1 MAVIRE
7 RNSASGVKSYH
18 VQVRIRGFPP
28 QTQTFKSKTLAKEW
42 AALTETDL
50 KAGRLLPRVIA
61 ERHTVSD
68 LLTRYR
74 KEVLPLKKAKF
85 IRDQTVHLDWWEAKL
100 GRYSLAQLNSNVIG
114 QARIALS
121 TESIGKKSV
130 KVQTKDAKGNTITKT
145 VQEDRVRAPATVVRY
160 MGALS
165 HALNTAVNEWG
176 WIDKSPMIGVRKP
189 KVDNERRRFLSDEEI
204 QRVLTEAKG
213 SENRFL
219 YTVVLLALST
229 GMRLTEIMS
238 LRWRNVLVED
248 GADMGLLVME
258 KTKNGDARTSPLA
271 EDAFK
276 AVMVLRDKVKKDNAD
291 RVPANQL
298 LFPSDTVE
306 NKPVEIRKAWE
317 TCRKRAELDDF
328 RFHDLRHTAGSLLAM
343 SGASTR
349 EIAEVLG
356 HKTMAMAKRYSHLTQ
371 KHLGSVVANMNQR
384 LKVKPQ

>member
-7 RNSASGVKSYH
+7 RKSASGVKSYH

-276 AVMVLRDKVKKDNAD
+276 AVMVLRDKARKDNAD
-291 RVPANQL
+291 RVPVNQL

>member
-7 RNSASGVKSYH
+7 RKSASGVKSYH

-258 KTKNGDARTSPLA
+258 KTKNGNARTSPLA

-276 AVMVLRDKVKKDNAD
+276 AVMVMRDKAKKDYAD

>member
-7 RNSASGVKSYH
+7 RKSASGVKSYH

-130 KVQTKDAKGNTITKT
+130 KVQTKDAKGNTVTKT

-276 AVMVLRDKVKKDNAD
+276 AVMVLRDKAKQDNAD

>member
-7 RNSASGVKSYH
+7 RVSATGTKSYH
-18 VQVRIRGFPP
+18 VQVRIKGFPP
-28 QTQTFKSKTLAKEW
+28 QTKTFASKTMAKQW
-42 AALTETDL
+42 AAMVETEL
-50 KAGRLLPRVIA
+50 KAGRYLPRVVA
-61 ERHTVSD
+61 ERHTVAELID
-68 LLTRYR
+68 RYR
-74 KEVLPLKKAKF
+74 KEVLPQKKAKF
-85 IRDQTVHLDWWEAKL
+85 IRDQTVHLDWWETKL
-100 GRYSLAQLNSNVIG
+100 GRYNLAELNSNLIA
-114 QARIALS
+114 QARNALS
-121 TESIGKKSV
+121 TEPYGKAGSK
-130 KVQTKDAKGNTITKT
+130 TAAK
-145 VQEDRVRAPATVVRY
+145 DRVRAPATVVRY

-176 WIDKSPMIGVRKP
+176 WMDKSPMVGVKKP
-189 KVDNERRRFLSDEEI
+189 KVDNERRRFLSDDEI
-204 QRVLTEAKG
+204 QRVLVSAKE

-229 GMRLTEIMS
+229 GMRQSEIMT

-271 EDAFK
+271 EDAFT
-276 AVMVLRDKVKKDNAD
+276 AVMALRDKAIKNNAG
-291 RVPANQL
+291 RVPASQL

-371 KHLGSVVANMNQR
+371 KHLGSVVATMNQR
-384 LKVKPQ
+384 LKAKKEPVK

>member
-7 RNSASGVKSYH
+7 RVSATGTKSYH
-18 VQVRIRGFPP
+18 VQVRIKGFPP
-28 QTQTFKSKTLAKEW
+28 QTKTFASKTMAKQW
-42 AALTETDL
+42 AAMVETEL
-50 KAGRLLPRVIA
+50 KAGRYLPRVVA
-61 ERHTVSD
+61 ERHTLAELID
-68 LLTRYR
+68 RYR
-74 KEVLPLKKAKF
+74 KEVLPQKKAKF
-85 IRDQTVHLDWWEAKL
+85 IRDQTVHLDWWETKL
-100 GRYSLAQLNSNVIG
+100 GRYNLAELNSNLIA
-114 QARIALS
+114 QARNALS
-121 TESIGKKSV
+121 TEPYGKAGSK
-130 KVQTKDAKGNTITKT
+130 TAAK
-145 VQEDRVRAPATVVRY
+145 DRVRAPATVVRY

-176 WIDKSPMIGVRKP
+176 WMDKSPMVGVKKP
-189 KVDNERRRFLSDEEI
+189 KVDNERRRFLSDDEI
-204 QRVLTEAKG
+204 QRVLVSAKE

-229 GMRLTEIMS
+229 GMRQSEIMT

-271 EDAFK
+271 EDAFT
-276 AVMVLRDKVKKDNAD
+276 AVMALRDKAIKNNAG
-291 RVPANQL
+291 RVPASQL

-371 KHLGSVVANMNQR
+371 KHLGSVVATMNQR
-384 LKVKPQ
+384 LKAKMEPVK

>member
-7 RNSASGVKSYH
+7 RKSASGVKSYH

-189 KVDNERRRFLSDEEI
+189 TVDNERRRFLSDEEI

-276 AVMVLRDKVKKDNAD
+276 AVMVMRDKAKKDYAD

>member
-7 RNSASGVKSYH
+7 RKSASGVKSYH

-28 QTQTFKSKTLAKEW
+28 QTQTFKSKTLAKDW
-42 AALTETDL
+42 AALTESDL

-68 LLTRYR
+68 LLARYR

-121 TESIGKKSV
+121 TEPIGKKSV
-130 KVQTKDAKGNTITKT
+130 KVQTKDAKGNTVTKT
-145 VQEDRVRAPATVVRY
+145 IQEDRVRAPATVVRY

-165 HALNTAVNEWG
+165 HALNTAVIEWG

-189 KVDNERRRFLSDEEI
+189 KVDNERRRFLSDDEI

-258 KTKNGDARTSPLA
+258 NTKNGDARTSPLA

-276 AVMVLRDKVKKDNAD
+276 AVMVLRDKAKQDNAD

>member
-7 RNSASGVKSYH
+7 RKSASGVKSYH

-121 TESIGKKSV
+121 TEPIGKKSV
-130 KVQTKDAKGNTITKT
+130 KVQIKDAKGNTITKT
-145 VQEDRVRAPATVVRY
+145 AQEDRVRAPATVVRY

-276 AVMVLRDKVKKDNAD
+276 AVMVLRDKARKDNAD

>member
-7 RNSASGVKSYH
+7 RISASGAKSYH

-28 QTQTFKSKTLAKEW
+28 QTKTFVSKTMAKQW
-42 AALTETDL
+42 AAMVETEL
-50 KAGRLLPRVIA
+50 KAGRYLPRVIA
-61 ERHTVSD
+61 ERHTVAD
-68 LLTRYR
+68 LLDRYR
-74 KEVLPLKKAKF
+74 KEVLPQKKAKF
-85 IRDQTVHLDWWEAKL
+85 IRDQTVHLDWWETKL
-100 GRYSLAQLNSNVIG
+100 GRYNLAELNSNLIG
-114 QARIALS
+114 QARNALS
-121 TESIGKKSV
+121 TEPYGKRTV
-130 KVQTKDAKGNTITKT
+130 KVQTKDAKGKVVTRTEEK
-145 VQEDRVRAPATVVRY
+145 DRVRAPATVVRY

-176 WIDKSPMIGVRKP
+176 WMEKSPMVGVKKP
-189 KVDNERRRFLSDEEI
+189 KVDNERRRFLSDDEI
-204 QRVLTEAKG
+204 QRVLEVAKE

-229 GMRLTEIMS
+229 GMRQSEIMT

-271 EDAFK
+271 EDAFT
-276 AVMVLRDKVKKDNAD
+276 AVLALRDKAIKNNAG
-291 RVPANQL
+291 RVPVSQL
-298 LFPSDTVE
+298 LFPSDTVD

-328 RFHDLRHTAGSLLAM
+328 RFHDLRHTAESLMAM

-371 KHLGSVVANMNQR
+371 KHLGSVVATMNQR
-384 LKVKPQ
+384 LKAKGP

>member
-7 RNSASGVKSYH
+7 RKSASGVKSYH

-130 KVQTKDAKGNTITKT
+130 KVQTKDAKGNTNTKT

-276 AVMVLRDKVKKDNAD
+276 AVMVMRDKAKKDYAD

>member
-7 RNSASGVKSYH
+7 RKSASGVKSYH

-28 QTQTFKSKTLAKEW
+28 QTQTFKSKTLAKDW
-42 AALTETDL
+42 AALTESDL

-68 LLTRYR
+68 LLARYR

>member
-7 RNSASGVKSYH
+7 RKSASGVKSYH

-248 GADMGLLVME
+248 GADMGLLVMG

-276 AVMVLRDKVKKDNAD
+276 AVMVLRDKAKKDNAD

>member
-7 RNSASGVKSYH
+7 RKSASGVKSYH

-28 QTQTFKSKTLAKEW
+28 QTQTFKSKTLAKDW
-42 AALTETDL
+42 AALTESDL

-68 LLTRYR
+68 LLARYR

-100 GRYSLAQLNSNVIG
+100 GRYSLAQLNSNGIG

-121 TESIGKKSV
+121 TEPIGKKSV
-130 KVQTKDAKGNTITKT
+130 KVQTKDAKGNTVTKT
-145 VQEDRVRAPATVVRY
+145 IQEDRVRAPATVVRY

-189 KVDNERRRFLSDEEI
+189 KVDNERRRFLSDDEI
-204 QRVLTEAKG
+204 QRVLTAAKG

-258 KTKNGDARTSPLA
+258 NTKNGDARTSPLA

-276 AVMVLRDKVKKDNAD
+276 AVMVLRDKAKQDNAD

>member
-7 RNSASGVKSYH
+7 RKSASGVKSYH

-61 ERHTVSD
+61 ERYTVSD

-248 GADMGLLVME
+248 GAEMGLLVME

-276 AVMVLRDKVKKDNAD
+276 AVMVLRDKAKKDNAD

-384 LKVKPQ
+384 LKVKPK

>member
-7 RNSASGVKSYH
+7 RKSASGVKSYH

-213 SENRFL
+213 SESRFL

-276 AVMVLRDKVKKDNAD
+276 AVMVMRDKAKKDYAD

>member
-7 RNSASGVKSYH
+7 RKSASGVKSYH

-121 TESIGKKSV
+121 TESIGKKSA

-276 AVMVLRDKVKKDNAD
+276 AVMVLRDKAKKDNAD

-298 LFPSDTVE
+298 LFPSDTVD

>member
-7 RNSASGVKSYH
+7 RKSASGVKSYH

-61 ERHTVSD
+61 ERYTVSD

-276 AVMVLRDKVKKDNAD
+276 AVMVLRDKAKKDNAD

>member
-7 RNSASGVKSYH
+7 RKSASGVKSYH

-384 LKVKPQ
+384 LKAKPQ

>member
-7 RNSASGVKSYH
+7 RVSATGTKSYH
-18 VQVRIRGFPP
+18 VQVRIKGFPP
-28 QTQTFKSKTLAKEW
+28 QTKTFASKTMAKQW
-42 AALTETDL
+42 AAMVETEL
-50 KAGRLLPRVIA
+50 KAGRYLPRVVA
-61 ERHTVSD
+61 ERHTLAELID
-68 LLTRYR
+68 RYR
-74 KEVLPLKKAKF
+74 KEVLPQKKAKF

-100 GRYSLAQLNSNVIG
+100 GRYNLAELNSNLIA
-114 QARIALS
+114 QARNALS
-121 TESIGKKSV
+121 TEPYGKAGSK
-130 KVQTKDAKGNTITKT
+130 TAAK
-145 VQEDRVRAPATVVRY
+145 DRVRAPATVVRY

-176 WIDKSPMIGVRKP
+176 WMDKSPMVGVKKP
-189 KVDNERRRFLSDEEI
+189 KVDNERRRFLSDDEI
-204 QRVLTEAKG
+204 QRVLASAKE

-229 GMRLTEIMS
+229 GMRQSEIMT

-248 GADMGLLVME
+248 GANMGLLVME

-271 EDAFK
+271 EDAFT
-276 AVMVLRDKVKKDNAD
+276 AVMALRDKVIKNNAG
-291 RVPANQL
+291 RVPASQL

-371 KHLGSVVANMNQR
+371 KHLGSVVATMNQR
-384 LKVKPQ
+384 LKAKKEPVK

>member
-7 RNSASGVKSYH
+7 RKSASGVKSYH

-121 TESIGKKSV
+121 TEPIGKKSV

-276 AVMVLRDKVKKDNAD
+276 AVMVLRDKAKKDNAD

-298 LFPSDTVE
+298 LFPSDTVD

>member
-7 RNSASGVKSYH
+7 RKSASGVKSYH

-28 QTQTFKSKTLAKEW
+28 QTQTFKSKTLAKDW
-42 AALTETDL
+42 AALTETEL

-61 ERHTVSD
+61 ERYTVSD
-68 LLTRYR
+68 LLNRYR

-100 GRYSLAQLNSNVIG
+100 GRYNLAQLNSNVIG

-121 TESIGKKSV
+121 TEPIGKQSV
-130 KVQTKDAKGNTITKT
+130 KVQTKDAKGNTVTKT
-145 VQEDRVRAPATVVRY
+145 IQEDRVRAPATVVRY

-176 WIDKSPMIGVRKP
+176 WVDKSPMIGVRKP

-276 AVMVLRDKVKKDNAD
+276 AVMVLRDKVTQNNDG
-291 RVPANQL
+291 RVPASQL

-384 LKVKPQ
+384 LKAKPK

>member
-7 RNSASGVKSYH
+7 RKSASGVKSYH

-61 ERHTVSD
+61 ERYTVSD

-384 LKVKPQ
+384 LKVKPK

>member
-7 RNSASGVKSYH
+7 RKSASGVKSYH

-61 ERHTVSD
+61 ERYTVSD

>member
-7 RNSASGVKSYH
+7 RKSASGVKSYH

-50 KAGRLLPRVIA
+50 KTGRLLPRVIA

-276 AVMVLRDKVKKDNAD
+276 AVMVLRDKAKKDNAD